1 MDKPLEK
8 LEKVLK
14 QSNEKTLDILSE
26 MVENLR
32 AVL

>member
-1 MDKPLEK
+1 MDKALEN

-26 MVENLR
+26 IVENLR
-32 AVL
+32 AIL